1 MIVKRKY
8 ILAKLNKLSY
18 QMKKSI
24 LALTFIIT
32 VSVAIYSCSEKEEK
46 KEDPAP
52 TTSTTGTTG
61 NPVPVPDPL
70 GTDQIR
76 IDTIVTNYVTEGCTD
91 VAGLPSRWSLNASQA
106 SKVSNKF
113 VAMLGK
119 QPATTKDYTI
129 ITGTPAAQNTSNIQL
144 SFNFDALSYV
154 ASSGIAKLTRNA
166 DSTTVSF
173 KDIVFTATGG
183 PNKTISGNFK
193 CQ

>member
-1 MIVKRKY
+1 
-8 ILAKLNKLSY
+8 
-18 QMKKSI
+18 MKKSI
-24 LALTFIIT
+24 LALTFILT
-32 VSVAIYSCSEKEEK
+32 VSLAIYSCSEKEEK

-106 SKVSNKF
+106 SKVTNKF

-144 SFNFDALSYV
+144 IFNFDALSYV
-154 ASSGIAKLTRNA
+154 ASSGIATLTRNA